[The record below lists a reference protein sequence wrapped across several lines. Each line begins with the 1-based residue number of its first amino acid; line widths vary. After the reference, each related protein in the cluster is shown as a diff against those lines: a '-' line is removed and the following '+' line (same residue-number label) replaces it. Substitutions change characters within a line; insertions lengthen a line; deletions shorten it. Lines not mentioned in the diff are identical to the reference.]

1 MSTYNHDNHDCR
13 ERVILEEYEKLS
25 PDLIFEIIRHDGE
38 EELERKTKPLILS
51 GLAAGIIISFSFYF
65 KAILAMYVGHTL
77 WAEAISGFGYTTGF
91 LMVILGRLQLFT
103 ENTITTVLPFMK
115 HPNMENLMKLF
126 RLWAIVLSANFV
138 GTFIAALFLWLPAFA
153 QPGIT
158 EALSELVCP
167 HYECRCHRQYL
178 PRYTGRHP
186 HRRHCVD
193 DSHVAGVQFFHRPH
207 FYLLHLYRWVF
218 PCCCRFL

>member
-77 WAEAISGFGYTTGF
+77 WAEAISGFGYTTVSSWLSWDGSSCLRKIPSPRCF
-91 LMVILGRLQLFT
+91 LL
-103 ENTITTVLPFMK
+103 
-115 HPNMENLMKLF
+115 
-126 RLWAIVLSANFV
+126 
-138 GTFIAALFLWLPAFA
+138 
-153 QPGIT
+153 
-158 EALSELVCP
+158 
-167 HYECRCHRQYL
+167 
-178 PRYTGRHP
+178 
-186 HRRHCVD
+186 
-193 DSHVAGVQFFHRPH
+193 
-207 FYLLHLYRWVF
+207 
-218 PCCCRFL
+218 